1 MKNIYIKPLVLALAL
16 ATVAPAQAGE
26 REQLETLRATT
37 MAILDA
43 LVEKGILTNEV
54 AKTLVEQAET
64 KGQQAAAAS
73 AAAASQDAGTVR
85 VQYVPEAVK
94 REIREQL
101 RQEIVAQAKTERWGD
116 VNAVPEWVD
125 RLKWEGDIRVRHQ
138 SDLFAGGNA
147 APANFQAAG
156 IDLDNTDEDRHRW
169 RVRARLGLTAK
180 LTTTV
185 SSGFRISTGNTSDP
199 VSTNQTLGNTANKY
213 ALMLDRA
220 FLKLEPREWLSVS
233 GGRIPNPYFS
243 TDLVWDD
250 DLNFEGIA
258 ATFKP
263 FARDP
268 AATLKPFATLGVFPL
283 EEIEGSPVN
292 LAKDKWLY
300 GAQVGVDW
308 TPSPN
313 SRWRLGLAYYDFQ
326 NITGVRNLTP
336 TVNGFFDRT
345 APQSRQKG
353 NSLFV
358 IDTDANNNGTQDD
371 PVWGLASDYQ
381 LLNLTATADL
391 AHFDP
396 LHVMLSGDVVQN
408 IGYDKATVA
417 SRMGAGYEAKTL
429 GWQGR
434 VAVGMRNMSRRD
446 NWQVYLGYRYLERD
460 AVVDA
465 FTDSDFRLGGT
476 DSQGYF
482 LGGMYALEDNTWL
495 SAKWL
500 SANEI
505 DGLPFSVDVF
515 QVDLNAKF

>member
-1 MKNIYIKPLVLALAL
+1 MKNTYIKPLVLALAL
-16 ATVAPAQAGE
+16 ASVAPAQAGE

-73 AAAASQDAGTVR
+73 AAAANQDVGTVR

-94 REIREQL
+94 KEIREQL

-169 RVRARLGLTAK
+169 RVRARLGLQVK
-180 LTTTV
+180 V
-185 SSGFRISTGNTSDP
+185 SDSVSGGFRLVTGNTSDP
-199 VSTNQTLGNTANKY
+199 VSTNQTLGTTSNKY
-213 ALMLDRA
+213 SLLLDRA
-220 FLKLEPREWLSVS
+220 FLKVKPTEWLEAT
-233 GGRIPNPYFS
+233 GGRIPNPFFS

-250 DLNFEGIA
+250 DVNFEGVA

-263 FARDP
+263 WP
-268 AATLKPFATLGVFPL
+268 NKTMAAKPFFTIGAFPL
-283 EEIEGSPVN
+283 QEVESSTTN

-300 GAQVGVDW
+300 AAQAGLDWRIGAY
-308 TPSPN
+308 
-313 SRWRLGLAYYDFQ
+313 SRWRLGVGYYDYK
-326 NITGVRNLTP
+326 NIAGVRNLTP
-336 TVNGFFDRT
+336 TVNGFFDST
-345 APQSRQKG
+345 APQFHQKG

-371 PVWGLASDYQ
+371 PIFGLASDYR
-381 LLNLTATADL
+381 LLNMTAMVDL

-396 LHVMLSGDVVQN
+396 IHVILSGDVVQN
-408 IGYDKATVA
+408 IGYDKTEVA
-417 SRMGAGYEAKTL
+417 ARMGPGYDEKNLAWHAKLT
-429 GWQGR
+429 
-434 VAVGMRNMSRRD
+434 VGHPAINLPGD
-446 NWQVYLGYRYLERD
+446 WQVFLGYKYVERD
-460 AVVDA
+460 ATLDA

-476 DSQGYF
+476 DAKGFY
-482 LGGMYALEDNTWL
+482 LGGSYGIDRNTSL
-495 SAKWL
+495 SAKWM
-500 SANEI
+500 SADAI
-505 DGLPFSVDVF
+505 DGLPFGVDVF